1 MRHLV
6 RWGVSGFVAA
16 FHSVDARRYDRG
28 TRVVLRTERGLELGE
43 VLAPLELAENS
54 GADVPGV
61 DDVPARAPS
70 AGSLLRGMTDQDRLL
85 ELRLLKNRDEAYA
98 ACVEHIRALDVE
110 ATLVDVEHLFDGRS
124 LIFHFLGEQPPQVH
138 DLTERLAEAYD
149 ARAQISAFAATLDAG
164 CGPGC
169 GTEEAAGHGGCDDCA
184 SGCAVASYCAP
195 RGRNVETTSRGSS

>member
-16 FHSVDARRYDRG
+16 FHSVDARRYERG

-43 VLAPLELAENS
+43 VLASLELADPP
-54 GADVPGV
+54 GAGLPAG
-61 DDVPARAPS
+61 DDLPARAPS
-70 AGSLLRGMTDQDRLL
+70 AGTLLRGMTDQDRLL

-98 ACVEHIRALDVE
+98 ACVEQMRALDVA

-124 LIFHFLGEQPPQVH
+124 LIFHFLGEQPPQLS

-149 ARAQISAFAATLDAG
+149 AQAQISAFAATLDAG

-169 GTEEAAGHGGCDDCA
+169 GTEEAAGRGGCDDCA

-195 RGRNVETTSRGSS
+195 RGRNAEISSRGSS